1 MNLSDRTSPIGN
13 LAAGARAARRA
24 ATRGVTLFEVL
35 IVVAIL
41 AMVAGGVA
49 VFALPRFKEAQIKT
63 AKSGAQTIRQAVMQW
78 QLTNSDSSCPTV
90 SQLVQ
95 EKFLDPGTDTKDP
108 WGQAYDIDC
117 SDDDVRVSS
126 SGPDKSKGGKDDI
139 SVPQARSEE

>member
-1 MNLSDRTSPIGN
+1 MNDSDRN
-13 LAAGARAARRA
+13 LQTGTLEARARAACRA
-24 ATRGVTLFEVL
+24 ARRGVTLFEVL

-90 SQLVQ
+90 SQMVQ
-95 EKFLDPGTDTKDP
+95 EKFLDPGADTKDP
-108 WGQAYDIDC
+108 WGQAYEIDC
-117 SDDDVRVSS
+117 SDDDVHVTS

-139 SVPQARSEE
+139 RVPQSRSQE

>member
-1 MNLSDRTSPIGN
+1 MNVSDGILRVGH
-13 LAAGARAARRA
+13 LEARARAAGRA
-24 ATRGVTLFEVL
+24 ARRGVTLFEVL

-95 EKFLDPGTDTKDP
+95 EKFLDPGADTNDP
-108 WGQAYDIDC
+108 WGQAYEIDC
-117 SDDDVRVSS
+117 SDDDVIVTS

-139 SVPQARSEE
+139 QVPQSRSAE